1 MLEFGF
7 SKLCALIFFNLDALR
22 SWIVILLMLPC
33 SGNS

>member
-7 SKLCALIFFNLDALR
+7 SKLCALIFLNLDALR